1 MLDKVDKYINYI
13 ILAALV
19 IVYFLLQTII
29 FDKPIL
35 ELLTDYKSI
44 LHLVFTIFSNV
55 IVISIA
61 HDHGLEKA
69 LTNDEFIQ
77 SNKDNNTYITYF
89 VNNYELLIEFVDKTN
104 ETRLKEAQKNFLL
117 NIGKKDIS
125 ELNRRELRKYKRIK
139 PITYSTKGIT
149 LPLYF
154 KTPKGNVINYDVSY
168 DPNGNKKTATLK
180 KVVLGLLSGFMTI
193 NVAVSFG
200 NVGDAITAT
209 IMLVG
214 LFSVN
219 YFFNYR
225 KPIFRL
231 TKQAP
236 KKVGNKAIFY
246 ETFKT
251 YIEKNTLPI
260 PKQDVEN

>member
-1 MLDKVDKYINYI
+1 MLDKIDKYINYI

-29 FDKPIL
+29 FEKPIL

-69 LTNDEFIQ
+69 LTNDAFIQ

-104 ETRLKEAQKNFLL
+104 ETRLKGSKRLFIKHWE
-117 NIGKKDIS
+117 KDIS

-139 PITYSTKGIT
+139 PITYSTKRIT

-154 KTPKGNVINYDVSY
+154 KTPKGMLLIMMFHTTQTEKRTANEKGCIRFIVWTYD
-168 DPNGNKKTATLK
+168 N
-180 KVVLGLLSGFMTI
+180 
-193 NVAVSFG
+193 
-200 NVGDAITAT
+200 
-209 IMLVG
+209 
-214 LFSVN
+214 
-219 YFFNYR
+219 
-225 KPIFRL
+225 
-231 TKQAP
+231 
-236 KKVGNKAIFY
+236 
-246 ETFKT
+246 
-251 YIEKNTLPI
+251 
-260 PKQDVEN
+260 